1 MNLIIINYNNKKIKI
16 WSDIC
21 ITSLNNQ
28 SKIKKKIKILNKIK
42 KKDVHDINKCP
53 YEVMC
58 LFAKLTECEI
68 LIKRKDGQSL
78 LRARLQRKTGR
89 RRRRLLA

>member
-1 MNLIIINYNNKKIKI
+1 MIDFVIPQSNKKVSTK
-16 WSDIC
+16 
-21 ITSLNNQ
+21 L
-28 SKIKKKIKILNKIK
+28 LNKIK

-68 LIKRKDGQSL
+68 LIKRKI
-78 LRARLQRKTGR
+78 
-89 RRRRLLA
+89 